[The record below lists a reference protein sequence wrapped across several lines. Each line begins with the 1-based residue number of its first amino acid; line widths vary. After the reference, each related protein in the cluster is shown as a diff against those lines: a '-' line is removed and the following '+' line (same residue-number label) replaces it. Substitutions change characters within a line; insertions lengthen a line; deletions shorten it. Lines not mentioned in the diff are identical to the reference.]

1 MCMTMKG
8 VYEYLF
14 VFFYFIFLT
23 IYFSIRLIDDCD
35 LFTVTIKEIRK
46 KKKLITVYKNIVL
59 LF

>member
-1 MCMTMKG
+1 MTNIIMCMTMKG

-46 KKKLITVYKNIVL
+46 KKN
-59 LF
+59 